1 MVVPLTI
8 EIRNF
13 FPFPRTLLLLL
24 NNSPWNF
31 ALTKFRYSANKG
43 SSSLRQFIANLS
55 NDITTSHV
63 FKNRANFRSSLKK
76 LIQRA
81 AVVI

>member
-1 MVVPLTI
+1 MLVPLTI

-13 FPFPRTLLLLL
+13 FPFPILLLLL

-55 NDITTSHV
+55 NDITSHV

>member
-1 MVVPLTI
+1 MLVPLTI

-13 FPFPRTLLLLL
+13 FPFPRILLLLL

>member
-1 MVVPLTI
+1 MLVPLAI

-13 FPFPRTLLLLL
+13 FPFPILLLLL